1 MFPHIRFKT
10 HWGICN
16 FTNSVSWFSI
26 PAYIIFAPLRM
37 ICTGGLMVAVVAASL
52 HSALLRLKKKYTF
65 CPDDLSF
72 GTVICQQKHCNTFV
86 TTTGD
91 DIVMKREV

>member
-10 HWGICN
+10 RRGICN

-26 PAYIIFAPLRM
+26 PAYITFAPLRM
-37 ICTGGLMVAVVAASL
+37 ICTGGPMVAVVAA
-52 HSALLRLKKKYTF
+52 LLRLKKYTF

-86 TTTGD
+86 TMTGD
-91 DIVMKREV
+91 DIVKREV